1 MSPNLIHQLLE
12 GKDKDENRTE
22 PIRKRKQMK
31 EKRRENELCKLYL
44 KSLTLRRKRRIEVAD
59 VAIRALNFRTRE
71 KQTCN

>member
-31 EKRRENELCKLYL
+31 EKRRENELCKLYTRTQQIHFNFE
-44 KSLTLRRKRRIEVAD
+44 KENLT
-59 VAIRALNFRTRE
+59 
-71 KQTCN
+71 

>member
-31 EKRRENELCKLYL
+31 EKRRENELCKLY
-44 KSLTLRRKRRIEVAD
+44 TRRKLSYPKEIYS
-59 VAIRALNFRTRE
+59 IFE
-71 KQTCN
+71 KS